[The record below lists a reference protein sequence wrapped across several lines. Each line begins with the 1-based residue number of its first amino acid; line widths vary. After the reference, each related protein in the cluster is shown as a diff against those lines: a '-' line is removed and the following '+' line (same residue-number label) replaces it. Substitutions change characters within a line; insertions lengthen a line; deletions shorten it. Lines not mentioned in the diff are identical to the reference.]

1 MTFDVTPYLNNK
13 NSDYSPLLSVM
24 KKWSPIKKNID
35 FCGRKWRKC
44 IIFALSCN
52 LNYYI

>member
-24 KKWSPIKKNID
+24 KKMESNQKKH
-35 FCGRKWRKC
+35 RLLWTKMEKM
-44 IIFALSCN
+44 
-52 LNYYI
+52 YYICTQL